1 MEDSNRR
8 KSNSWVS
15 KLQESSTGESEGNNQ
30 AKKKDNKPSW
40 EIDTPQTAG
49 RRYEKKAVK
58 NYGGKP
64 TPMSGAG
71 NIKYDGMRKAIEE
84 NEASII
90 EVKKVDKSFTLKSDD
105 LLKSLRYAQ
114 KQNKEVVW
122 HIKFGNNL
130 VAEVWLTKEIK

>member
-1 MEDSNRR
+1 MEDSNSRT
-8 KSNSWVS
+8 SNSWIS
-15 KLQESSTGESEGNNQ
+15 KLQNSSDRESEGSSEV
-30 AKKKDNKPSW
+30 KKTTNEPTWK
-40 EIDTPQTAG
+40 IDTPQVAG

-58 NYGGKP
+58 EYGGKP

-71 NIKYDGMRKAIEE
+71 NIKYDGMRKAVEE

-90 EVKKVDKSFTLKSDD
+90 EVKKSDKSFTLKSDD

-122 HIKFGNNL
+122 HIKFGNGL
-130 VAEVWLTKEIK
+130 VAEVWLTKEI

>member
-1 MEDSNRR
+1 MEDSRGR
-8 KSNSWVS
+8 KSDSWLS
-15 KLQESSTGESEGNNQ
+15 KFQKSSDGKSEGNNE

-40 EIDTPQTAG
+40 KVDTPQVAG

-71 NIKYDGMRKAIEE
+71 NIKYDGLRKAVVE

-90 EVKKVDKSFTLKSDD
+90 EVKKVDKNFTLKSDE

-114 KQNKEVVW
+114 AQNKEVVW
-122 HIKFGNNL
+122 HIKFGNKL
-130 VAEVWLTKEIK
+130 LAEIWLTKEI